1 MTEVTDA
8 DVTQADRELLAMEYE
23 REGWPRAV
31 FGVRHGNEWP
41 SERTALRAIAAARQQ
56 ERERMATFDM
66 RTTIARG
73 IHTFECDEADED
85 RRRCRLPPVARWS
98 DPWHPSC
105 AHQLAKLHRQ
115 ADCIIA
121 SIRAYLEIPPAAADR
136 ADRDVEPVV
145 PHEKPQNVAAEG
157 RGDDDRAPGP
167 WERELAAIVDE
178 SERDARSKAIGK
190 ALRLL
195 RSRIPGGP
203 ADWTEFDE
211 ALREIG

>member
-1 MTEVTDA
+1 MSD
-8 DVTQADRELLAMEYE
+8 D
-23 REGWPRAV
+23 
-31 FGVRHGNEWP
+31 
-41 SERTALRAIAAARQQ
+41 Q
-56 ERERMATFDM
+56 ERER
-66 RTTIARG
+66 
-73 IHTFECDEADED
+73 
-85 RRRCRLPPVARWS
+85 V
-98 DPWHPSC
+98 
-105 AHQLAKLHRQ
+105 LASQ
-115 ADCIIA
+115 M
-121 SIRAYLEIPPAAADR
+121 
-136 ADRDVEPVV
+136 ADRDSRPTRVAWHPVSETPPCSITPYHSYLVWLRSDTGPISSGIATVARFSRDRQAWEPDRLMGLFLTHWAEF
-145 PHEKPQNVAAEG
+145 PRPDEAGPEFPWREAHREKPADTREASGRGRWG